1 MSAVAENEIVLVRDA
16 AADRISYTE
25 SALEAKALALEMSGL
40 IGRVSSDEDE
50 KQAYEAQKALAN
62 LTRFC
67 EKSRKE
73 VKEPVLALGKA
84 IDNAAKTFVEDL
96 DSELR
101 RISKLIGD
109 WNALKLAKQ
118 QAAEAAAR
126 AEQERIARERFE
138 EEKRIAR
145 EAAEAQRKLDEEA
158 AALARQAA
166 EATNAEEAAK
176 AEQLRIDLEKRKQQA
191 EADSLEKFDA
201 LAEEAS
207 RKVAAVVVPVAQKL
221 EGQVIRQE
229 WEITVT
235 DKWALARAHPG
246 CVDIVPRISEIKAA
260 LNAGSTLTGVTATKV
275 TKATTRSK

>member
-1 MSAVAENEIVLVRDA
+1 MSAVAETEIVLVRDA
-16 AADRISYTE
+16 AADRIGYTE

-50 KQAYEAQKALAN
+50 KQAVEAQKALAN

-84 IDNAAKTFVEDL
+84 IDAAAKKFSEDL
-96 DSELR
+96 DTELQ
-101 RISKLIGD
+101 RIAKLVGD

-126 AEQERIARERFE
+126 AEQERIARERFAE
-138 EEKRIAR
+138 EQRLAR

-158 AALARQAA
+158 AAIARKAA
-166 EATNAEEAAK
+166 EAKNAEEAAK

-191 EADSLEKFDA
+191 EAATLEKFDA
-201 LAEEAS
+201 LAEQAC
-207 RKVAAVVVPVAQKL
+207 RDVAAVVVPVAQKL

-229 WEITVT
+229 WEIEVY
-235 DKWALARAHPG
+235 DIWALARAHPG
-246 CVDIVPRISEIKAA
+246 CVKIEARLTEIKNV
-260 LNAGSTLTGVTATKV
+260 LNAGGNVAGVRAKKVVKAST
-275 TKATTRSK
+275 R

>member
-16 AADRISYTE
+16 AADRIGYTE

-84 IDNAAKTFVEDL
+84 IDNAAKVFAEDL
-96 DSELR
+96 DGELR

-126 AEQERIARERFE
+126 AEQERIARERFAE
-138 EEKRIAR
+138 EQRLAR

-158 AALARQAA
+158 AALAKKAA

-176 AEQLRIDLEKRKQQA
+176 AEQLRIDLEKRKAQA
-191 EADSLEKFDA
+191 EAESLEKFDA

-221 EGQVIRQE
+221 EGQVIRTD
-229 WEITVT
+229 WEITIV
-235 DKWALARAHPG
+235 DIWALVRAHPG
-246 CVDIVPRISEIKAA
+246 CVKVEPRLTEIKSI
-260 LNAGSTLTGVTATKV
+260 LNAGGTVAGVSARKVVNASTRGK
-275 TKATTRSK
+275 